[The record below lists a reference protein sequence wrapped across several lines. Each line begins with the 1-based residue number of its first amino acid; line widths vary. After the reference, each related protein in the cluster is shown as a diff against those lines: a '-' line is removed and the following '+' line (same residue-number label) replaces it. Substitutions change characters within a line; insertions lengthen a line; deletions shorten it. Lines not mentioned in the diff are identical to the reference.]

1 MFLSKQISSANQ
13 ATIDKVCKFIDNKN
27 NEQEGNKLYFC
38 SNPEIINLL
47 HKDDT
52 EISLL
57 KGYLQSLD
65 IPNQCTYCCIPVLPT
80 DSADPFI
87 LICIISWEKAIIF
100 CGTEET
106 NKTMVTGSV
115 FTKFKKAY
123 SKTDKPLNSISET
136 YCKVNNI
143 KLTKSVI
150 I

>member
-13 ATIDKVCKFIDNKN
+13 ATIDKVCRFIDNTN
-27 NEQEGNKLYFC
+27 NAQEGNKLYFC
-38 SNPEIINLL
+38 SDPEIINLL

-52 EISLL
+52 EINLL
-57 KGYLQSLD
+57 KGLLQSLN
-65 IPNQCTYCCIPVLPT
+65 IANQYTYCCIPVLPT

-87 LICIISWEKAIIF
+87 LICIISWKKAIIF
-100 CGTEET
+100 CGTEEA

-115 FTKFKKAY
+115 LRKFKKAY
-123 SKTDKPLNSISET
+123 SNTDYPLSHISET